1 MLALQENQGQ
11 LYEDVRDRFE
21 GAEEFGF
28 GGVPHDYA
36 TTLNK
41 DHGRIERRECWTIS
55 DPSCLEYL
63 STGQDGPAC
72 ARWSRWWAAGRR
84 RPGPRCSPGTTS
96 AAWMPRRSDCWRA
109 VVRTHW
115 SIENSLHWSLDVTF
129 GEDHCRI
136 RKDHAPEHGHA
147 AAGFAQSAQE
157 RNEPEGGHPGETP
170 PGRLEGGLPAKS
182 PTQLKRDCPGGHP
195 GAVDLR
201 PADQPALHPEG
212 QSPATPPHHPK
223 QHREKPRLPEPNF
236 IKPRGFQDDCF
247 FRIFNS
253 FKPTHEP
260 STWPTLPPPITGVPL
275 SRTRRRWRNLP
286 LRRRTCLAIPAA
298 RRSCLLRRPAH
309 PW

>member
-1 MLALQENQGQ
+1 MITPSRPAKIVVATGRTNCRLSVVRSGTPGLHGGGQERSRSPSAARPSW
-11 LYEDVRDRFE
+11 YPTMCSSR
-21 GAEEFGF
+21 AEPG
-28 GGVPHDYA
+28 
-36 TTLNK
+36 
-41 DHGRIERRECWTIS
+41 
-55 DPSCLEYL
+55 
-63 STGQDGPAC
+63 
-72 ARWSRWWAAGRR
+72 RWSGAPRWETAKSKPYSGCPPAYSTPKGSRQTC
-84 RPGPRCSPGTTS
+84 CSSSVG
-96 AAWMPRRSDCWRA
+96 
-109 VVRTHW
+109 
-115 SIENSLHWSLDVTF
+115 
-129 GEDHCRI
+129 
-136 RKDHAPEHGHA
+136 
-147 AAGFAQSAQE
+147 
-157 RNEPEGGHPGETP
+157 
-170 PGRLEGGLPAKS
+170 PGR
-182 PTQLKRDCPGGHP
+182 CGGHP

-247 FRIFNS
+247 FHIFNS

>member
-1 MLALQENQGQ
+1 MYSVEMYVPVRRACMVEGRSVREAPRQRGHRGTRRCAL
-11 LYEDVRDRFE
+11 R
-21 GAEEFGF
+21 
-28 GGVPHDYA
+28 
-36 TTLNK
+36 
-41 DHGRIERRECWTIS
+41 ERSRE
-55 DPSCLEYL
+55 
-63 STGQDGPAC
+63 DGPAHP
-72 ARWSRWWAAGRR
+72 AGKLRSPNPTPAAHRRYSTPKGSRQTC
-84 RPGPRCSPGTTS
+84 CSSSVG
-96 AAWMPRRSDCWRA
+96 
-109 VVRTHW
+109 
-115 SIENSLHWSLDVTF
+115 
-129 GEDHCRI
+129 
-136 RKDHAPEHGHA
+136 
-147 AAGFAQSAQE
+147 
-157 RNEPEGGHPGETP
+157 
-170 PGRLEGGLPAKS
+170 PGR
-182 PTQLKRDCPGGHP
+182 CGGHP